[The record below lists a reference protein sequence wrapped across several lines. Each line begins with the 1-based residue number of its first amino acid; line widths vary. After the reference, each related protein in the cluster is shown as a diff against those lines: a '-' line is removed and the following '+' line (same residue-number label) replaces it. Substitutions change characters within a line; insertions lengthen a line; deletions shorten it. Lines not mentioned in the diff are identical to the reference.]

1 MQQQPNFESYP
12 QQELSPNERRL
23 LVVKLGV
30 GRVNTVFTN
39 LEVAE
44 QYNLTYQEKP
54 ASSQPVASEPQVD
67 NLSKKYMFDHN
78 NLLEQA
84 RSKVESN
91 YEPQNNTVPIKRIAP
106 EITIDD
112 GYMNYLEEAA

>member
-1 MQQQPNFESYP
+1 M
-12 QQELSPNERRL
+12 ERRL
-23 LVVKLGV
+23 LAVKLGV
-30 GRVNTVFTN
+30 GRVNTVFAN
-39 LEVAE
+39 LQLAE

-54 ASSQPVASEPQVD
+54 ASSQPVAPESQD
-67 NLSKKYMFDHN
+67 ANLTKKYMIDQN